1 MVQPF
6 LICVIQPNAAVKRRD
21 MEINNL
27 EVNILYF
34 ICNPLNGELQDGTIN
49 QRGLLEEF
57 SDLPERSVTAAIDS
71 MESDGLIRIDRSR
84 SRLSITENGINRLQS
99 SIACHIHEFDSCGC
113 GSPIGWLQ
121 PGQYTGRNPLRRK
134 TDDERI

>member
-1 MVQPF
+1 M
-6 LICVIQPNAAVKRRD
+6 K
-21 MEINNL
+21 INNL

-84 SRLSITENGINRLQS
+84 SRLSITENGISRLQS
-99 SIACHIHEFDSCGC
+99 CSQ
-113 GSPIGWLQ
+113 L
-121 PGQYTGRNPLRRK
+121 
-134 TDDERI
+134 